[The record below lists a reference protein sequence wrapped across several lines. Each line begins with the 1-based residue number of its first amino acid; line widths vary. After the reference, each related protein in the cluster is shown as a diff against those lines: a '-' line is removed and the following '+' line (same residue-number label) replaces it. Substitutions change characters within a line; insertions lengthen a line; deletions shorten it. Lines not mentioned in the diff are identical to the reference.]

1 VPVFIQSRG
10 MKKTLLFI
18 FLCSASYLLN
28 AQDID
33 SVKRKQA
40 PASSR
45 LVLNRNATIKS
56 NKKIQGEITTK
67 EQVKK
72 DIDAILQSLAG
83 MPDNSSTW
91 ALAKNKITDYLL
103 VKHKTGKLMGT
114 TPAEAFYVTVDQTTM
129 TQADINSGKLIVE
142 VGLALIKPA
151 EFESLRFIKQL

>member
-1 VPVFIQSRG
+1 VPVFIQSRE
-10 MKKTLLFI
+10 MKKTLLLI
-18 FLCSASYLLN
+18 VLCSVSYLLN

-40 PASSR
+40 PSSSR
-45 LVLNRNATIKS
+45 PLVNRNTTIKS
-56 NKKIQGEITTK
+56 NKKVQVEITAK
-67 EQVKK
+67 EQITK
-72 DIDAILQSLAG
+72 DIDAILQSLTG

-103 VKHKTGKLMGT
+103 VKHKTGKLMGI
-114 TPAEAFYVTVDQTTM
+114 TPAEAFYVRVDQTTM

-151 EFESLRFIKQL
+151 EFELLRFIKQL